1 LSIVIAGR
9 PEHIAAMEQE
19 IIKPDTMPRPA
30 TQAAGPLGA
39 FLAAAGAML
48 LALTKLGA
56 AMAATVWAISRLV
69 GLPDQAMWAIMALGA
84 IPVLWATIWTA
95 GRAWHVEQRLQAGL
109 DVDTPVF
116 KLMHYWRKA

>member
-1 LSIVIAGR
+1 
-9 PEHIAAMEQE
+9 MEQE
-19 IIKPDTMPRPA
+19 IIKPENTPRLA
-30 TQAAGPLGA
+30 TQATGPLGA

-56 AMAATVWAISRLV
+56 AMAATVWAISRLI

-84 IPVLWATIWTA
+84 IPVLWATVWTA

-109 DVDTPVF
+109 DVDAPVF
-116 KLMHYWRKA
+116 KLMYYWRKP